1 MISNNF
7 LYIFPSP
14 DFAYLFISENILKI
28 KIFEM
33 ILESELAVQRLKR
46 QKLFFKISQI
56 EKKWQVHGKTL
67 AEVGQ
72 KFEVSWSQVVKSDKD
87 AKMSYKHGSL

>member
-14 DFAYLFISENILKI
+14 DFVYLFISEKILKI

-33 ILESELAVQRLKR
+33 ILESELAVQPLKR
-46 QKLFFKISQI
+46 QKLFKVSQI
-56 EKKWQVHGKTL
+56 EKNGK
-67 AEVGQ
+67 
-72 KFEVSWSQVVKSDKD
+72 
-87 AKMSYKHGSL
+87 